1 MSARDAIARFYK
13 TACTLRVARAA
24 YYDLF
29 GEDGHME
36 RLSAWRRAEEEF
48 GNALFALEMLY
59 GQDADPVAAIVAA
72 ERERCAAIM
81 DAKAAR
87 WRSLVAH
94 WQKMNHPINRKI
106 SEVAEAECRVA
117 AGSIRAGAT

>member
-13 TACTLRVARAA
+13 TACMLRVARAA

-36 RLSAWRRAEEEF
+36 RLSACRRAEEEF

-72 ERERCAAIM
+72 ERERCAGVCR
-81 DAKAAR
+81 AKAVEFDEEA
-87 WRSLVAH
+87 
-94 WQKMNHPINRKI
+94 
-106 SEVAEAECRVA
+106 AEARA
-117 AGSIRAGAT
+117 AGLQVTAHMACAAAQHWRDAEAAIRAGAP